1 MPELNQV
8 IALNR
13 RGVRGGRKTK
23 RLTMETR
30 SARRSTESAIWL
42 LRALDSERGTRLP
55 LGRIA
60 VEKSG
65 RSRRFLRCAVCHQAF
80 SATSGSVF
88 ADGFPLSHNLRTAAG
103 RGAPTAAWPRS
114 EASRLAIMSAAPMP
128 LPETSPMAIPNL
140 PSGSRKI
147 RIPSAVF
154 SKLPLH
160 PGGRSCVSARLK
172 GSHSG
177 RFGKGRKSPRG
188 RRFVP
193 SIRSAEAECCSPGRS
208 AVRKA
213 KLISAEECAESPDGR
228 EQSSKSGVKCLKCA
242 STQRLLWPFSCVC
255 LQRCLLLRNNVWSAL
270 GSGAS
275 PYIAMASRRAFP
287 PLSSF
292 PLAGEPPKTG
302 RRSSQKLRA
311 LRACAVMITPI
322 SVRAT
327 ARRSDCNPSMR

>member
-103 RGAPTAAWPRS
+103 RGAPTAAFRAHRVCDGYNAEVWLRV
-114 EASRLAIMSAAPMP
+114 LAQSSHGAA
-128 LPETSPMAIPNL
+128 LV
-140 PSGSRKI
+140 R
-147 RIPSAVF
+147 
-154 SKLPLH
+154 
-160 PGGRSCVSARLK
+160 K
-172 GSHSG
+172 GSTSG
-177 RFGKGRKSPRG
+177 
-188 RRFVP
+188 
-193 SIRSAEAECCSPGRS
+193 
-208 AVRKA
+208 
-213 KLISAEECAESPDGR
+213 
-228 EQSSKSGVKCLKCA
+228 
-242 STQRLLWPFSCVC
+242 
-255 LQRCLLLRNNVWSAL
+255 
-270 GSGAS
+270 
-275 PYIAMASRRAFP
+275 
-287 PLSSF
+287 
-292 PLAGEPPKTG
+292 
-302 RRSSQKLRA
+302 
-311 LRACAVMITPI
+311 
-322 SVRAT
+322 
-327 ARRSDCNPSMR
+327 